1 MCPIT
6 LELMKVPVIAE
17 DGHTYER
24 SAIEDWFK
32 RGNRNSPKTQ
42 ARIGQR
48 LMLNHSMKALIES
61 IVERQQ
67 ESRRRGEGG
76 GTSSTSNASSTITTT
91 TATTTSLSPLPSTQS
106 VEQWLASIRPAF
118 ANYAPA
124 LKRCGYEDLSFLRDV
139 DETDFKEAL
148 VEVGMAKQA
157 HRAVVLRRFREL
169 V

>member
-1 MCPIT
+1 
-6 LELMKVPVIAE
+6 MKVPVIAE

-48 LMLNHSMKALIES
+48 LMPNHSMKALIES
-61 IVERQQ
+61 TVERQQ

-76 GTSSTSNASSTITTT
+76 GASSTSNASITSTST
-91 TATTTSLSPLPSTQS
+91 TANTASLSPMPSTQLS
-106 VEQWLASIRPAF
+106 ELAEWLASIRPAF
-118 ANYAPA
+118 AKYAPA
-124 LKRCGYEDLSFLRDV
+124 LKHCGYEDLSFLRDV
-139 DETDFKEAL
+139 DETDFKEEL
-148 VEVGMAKQA
+148 MEVGMAKQA